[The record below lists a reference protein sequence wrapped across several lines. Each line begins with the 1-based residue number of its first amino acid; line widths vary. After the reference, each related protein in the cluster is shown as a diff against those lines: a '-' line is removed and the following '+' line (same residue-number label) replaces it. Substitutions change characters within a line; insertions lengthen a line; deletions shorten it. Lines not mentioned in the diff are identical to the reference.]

1 MSEETPSLK
10 VVLVTGLSGAGRS
23 SALSVLEDVGF
34 EAIDNLPLNLL
45 ETMID
50 EGGTERS
57 VAVGVDI
64 RTRNFAVEPFLQQLD
79 TLESRQNLD
88 LQLLFLD
95 CDDEVLSRRFT
106 ETRRRHP
113 LSQDRPLH
121 DGIVAERRLV
131 FPLRSRAD
139 FVIDTSNL
147 TLGALRQ
154 QIVGQLGLSEGSGM
168 AIFVTSFSYRFGLP
182 READLV
188 FDVRFLTNPHYVQ
201 ELRPLSGQDQAVVD
215 YIADDAAF
223 VPFFSGLTTML
234 KPLLPRYESEGK
246 SYLTIAFGCTGGRHR
261 SVALAEQLAEWLT
274 VHWGKV
280 SLTHRDI
287 KRESQRERAAHPPP
301 GSSQVATDTP
311 VKV

>member
-1 MSEETPSLK
+1 MSEETPPLK

-23 SALSVLEDVGF
+23 SALRILEDVGF

-50 EGGTERS
+50 EGGAERS

-64 RTRNFAVEPFLQQLD
+64 RTRNFAVDPFLQQLD
-79 TLESRQNLD
+79 TLESRCNLD
-88 LQLLFLD
+88 LKLLFLD
-95 CDDEVLSRRFT
+95 CDDEILSRRFT

-121 DGIVAERRLV
+121 DGIKAERRLV

-139 FVIDTSNL
+139 HVIDTSNL

-154 QIVGQLGLSEGSGM
+154 QIVGQLGLSEASGM

-188 FDVRFLTNPHYVQ
+188 FDVRFLTNPHYEQ
-201 ELRPLSGQDQAVVD
+201 ELRPLSGRDKAVVD
-215 YIADDAAF
+215 YISEDTAF
-223 VPFFSGLTTML
+223 VPFFSGLTAML

-274 VHWGKV
+274 LHWGKV

-287 KRESQRERAAHPPP
+287 TRESQRERAANPLQDS
-301 GSSQVATDTP
+301 GRAAEDAP
-311 VKV
+311 VEA

>member
-1 MSEETPSLK
+1 MSEETPPLK

-23 SALSVLEDVGF
+23 SALRILEDVGF

-50 EGGTERS
+50 EGGAERS

-64 RTRNFAVEPFLQQLD
+64 RTRNFAVDPFLQQLD
-79 TLESRQNLD
+79 TLESRCNLD
-88 LQLLFLD
+88 LKLLFLD
-95 CDDEVLSRRFT
+95 CDDEILSRRFT

-121 DGIVAERRLV
+121 DGIKAERRLV

-139 FVIDTSNL
+139 HVIDTSNL

-154 QIVGQLGLSEGSGM
+154 QIVGQLGLSEASGM

-188 FDVRFLTNPHYVQ
+188 FDVRFLTNPHYEQ
-201 ELRPLSGQDQAVVD
+201 ELRPLSGQDKAVVD
-215 YIADDAAF
+215 YISEDTAF
-223 VPFFSGLTTML
+223 VPFFSGLTAML

-274 VHWGKV
+274 LHWGKV

-287 KRESQRERAAHPPP
+287 KRESQRERAANPPQDS
-301 GSSQVATDTP
+301 GRTAEDAP
-311 VKV
+311 VEA

>member
-1 MSEETPSLK
+1 MP
-10 VVLVTGLSGAGRS
+10 VVLITGLSGAGRS
-23 SALSVLEDVGF
+23 SALSVLEDVGY

-50 EGGTERS
+50 EGSAERA

-79 TLESRQNLD
+79 KLERRQDLD
-88 LQLLFLD
+88 LKLVFLD

-113 LSQDRPLH
+113 LAQDRPLH

-139 FVIDTSNL
+139 HVIDTSSL
-147 TLGALRQ
+147 TLGGLRQ
-154 QIVGQLGLSEGSGM
+154 QIIGQLGLSEASGM
-168 AIFVTSFSYRFGLP
+168 AIFVTSFSYRLGLP

-188 FDVRFLTNPHYVQ
+188 FDVRFLTNPHYVPD
-201 ELRPLSGQDQAVVD
+201 LRPQSGRDKAVVD
-215 YIADDAAF
+215 YIAADSAF
-223 VPFFSGLTTML
+223 QPFFKELTAML

-261 SVALAEQLAEWLT
+261 SVALAERLSDWLT
-274 VHWGKV
+274 DHWGNV
-280 SLTHRDI
+280 SLMHRDI
-287 KRESQRERAAHPPP
+287 DRESQRERAANPPSGTKP
-301 GSSQVATDTP
+301 ETTKTP
-311 VKV
+311 A